1 MTGFEVDVFAFGHDE
16 LDRAVEAAPRYRSW
30 PVVYALHDDS
40 QVYVGET
47 LSADQRLHQHL
58 ESPTKSAL
66 TCARV
71 FRHDEF
77 NKSAALDL
85 ESQLI
90 RLLAGDGR
98 FEVLNRN
105 QGILDADYF
114 DRRRY
119 RDDFEEVFERLHRA
133 GFLTRPVE
141 EIHNS
146 DLYKLSPFKTLTEEQ
161 ALAVEAVL
169 ELLVRDI
176 TAAQSS
182 AGGPLVVEGEPGTGK
197 TVVAIYLA
205 KLLRDLGSVT
215 DDELHRD
222 IDRQARFADHFT
234 AVNRGHF
241 RDAHI
246 GFVVPQ
252 QALRTSLKR
261 VFARTPD
268 LDEGMILTPFD
279 VGESPQHY
287 DVLIVDE
294 AHRLNRRSN
303 QPSAKQNTR
312 FAEITRRLFGED
324 DLQRTQLDWIRR
336 QSCHQILLLDKE
348 QTVRPGDLDRR
359 SVEELIDR
367 AKDSGGHHR
376 LVSQL
381 RLNAGEGYI
390 PAVRAM
396 LSGGDPDG
404 LDLGEYQLAMFDDAG
419 AMHDHIRALDAGHGL
434 ARMAAGYAWD
444 WTSKPG
450 RKRRT
455 EFDFTLDG
463 RRFRWNST
471 DKDWANSPN
480 ALDEVGSIHTLQ
492 GYDLNYAGV
501 IIGPDLRYDERT
513 GRTTFDR
520 GHYADPKGREN
531 NPKLGLTFSD
541 EDIRDYVINIYT
553 VLMTRGIRGTFLY
566 VCDPPLRRRLS
577 RFVPF
582 LADPPSGDRGSRA
595 APTADLGH
603 LRLEGEV
610 PAPQQGPVVRSDR
623 L

>member
-1 MTGFEVDVFAFGHDE
+1 MTGFELDVFTFDREE
-16 LDRAVEAAPRYRSW
+16 LDRRVTATPRYRSW

-40 QVYVGET
+40 QIYVGET
-47 LSADQRLHQHL
+47 LSAAQRLNQHL
-58 ESPTKSAL
+58 ESPAKSAL

-90 RLLAGDGR
+90 RLLAGDGH
-98 FEVLNRN
+98 FQVLNRN

-114 DRRRY
+114 DRKRY
-119 RDDFEEVFERLHRA
+119 HRDFDEVFRQLYCA

-146 DLYKLSPFKTLTEEQ
+146 DLYKLSPFKSLTEEQ
-161 ALAVEAVL
+161 VAAVEAIL
-169 ELLVRDI
+169 ELLVRRI
-176 TAAQSS
+176 TVEQNLAVE
-182 AGGPLVVEGEPGTGK
+182 PLVVEGEPGTGK
-197 TVVAIYLA
+197 TVVAVYLA

-215 DDELHRD
+215 DEELRRD

-234 AVNRGHF
+234 AANRQHF
-241 RDAHI
+241 HDARI

-261 VFARTPD
+261 VFSRTPD
-268 LDEGMILTPFD
+268 LDGDMILTPFD
-279 VGESPQHY
+279 VGESERRY

-303 QPSAKQNTR
+303 QPSANQNIR

-324 DLQRTQLDWIRR
+324 DLQRTQLDWIRA
-336 QSCHQILLLDKE
+336 QSDHQILLVDKE
-348 QTVRPGDLDRR
+348 QTVRPGDLAPG
-359 SVEELIDR
+359 SVERLINE
-367 AKDSGGHHR
+367 AKTSGGHHR
-376 LVSQL
+376 LISQL

-390 PAVRAM
+390 PAVRMM
-396 LSGGDPDG
+396 LSGEDPVS
-404 LDLGEYQLAMFDDAG
+404 LDLGDYQLAMFDDAG
-419 AMHDHIRALDAGHGL
+419 AMQDRIRSLDSEYGL
-434 ARMAAGYAWD
+434 ARMAAGYAWP
-444 WTSKPG
+444 WRSKPKAKG
-450 RKRRT
+450 RA
-455 EFDFTLDG
+455 EFDFELDG

-471 DKDWANSPN
+471 DKDWVNSAA

-501 IIGPDLRYDERT
+501 IIGPDLRFDEMT

-520 GHYADPKGREN
+520 RHYADPKGKEN

-541 EDIRDYVINIYT
+541 EDIRNYIINIYT
-553 VLMTRGIRGTFLY
+553 VLMSRGIRGTFVY
-566 VCDPPLRRRLS
+566 VCDPVLRSHLRRFIPATDVTTGRVMS
-577 RFVPF
+577 NAPDYAEPRVPSD
-582 LADPPSGDRGSRA
+582 LASIRRHA
-595 APTADLGH
+595 
-603 LRLEGEV
+603 
-610 PAPQQGPVVRSDR
+610 VVRRD
-623 L
+623 LL